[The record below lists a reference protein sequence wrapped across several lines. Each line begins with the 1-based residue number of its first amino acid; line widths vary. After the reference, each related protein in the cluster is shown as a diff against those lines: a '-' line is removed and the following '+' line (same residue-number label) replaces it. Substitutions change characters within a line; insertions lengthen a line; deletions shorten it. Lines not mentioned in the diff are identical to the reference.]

1 MRIVKTP
8 FWAKWL
14 YPSLVWNIPNEDN
27 AIFLTFDDGPIDL
40 TEDILDILDQ
50 YNVKAT
56 FFCVGEN
63 ILKNPV
69 IYQRIIAEGHDIGNH
84 TYNHL
89 NNFKTTNENYLNNV
103 ALGQAQTNTELFRP
117 PYGKITRN
125 SIKALKQDYKI
136 IMWDILSYDFDQSVS
151 PDECLNNVTNNIRSG
166 SIIVFHDN
174 IKAKKSVLYALP
186 KLLEWLQH
194 QSYLPKKI
202 SDYLAIS
209 VA

>member
-40 TEDILDILDQ
+40 TEEILDILDQ
-50 YNVKAT
+50 YKVKAT

-63 ILKNPV
+63 IVKNPS
-69 IYQRIIAEGHDIGNH
+69 IHQRIIAEGHDIGNH

-103 ALGQAQTNTELFRP
+103 ALGQAQTKTKLFRP
-117 PYGKITRN
+117 PYGKITPT

-136 IMWDILSYDFDQSVS
+136 IMWDILSYDFDQFVS
-151 PDECLNNVTNNIRSG
+151 PDECLNNVINNIRNG

-186 KLLEWLQH
+186 KLLEWLQN
-194 QSYLPKKI
+194 QSYVPKRI

>member
-63 ILKNPV
+63 IVKNPV

-103 ALGQAQTNTELFRP
+103 ALGKAQTNTELFRP
-117 PYGKITRN
+117 PYGKITHN
-125 SIKALKQDYKI
+125 SIKALKHDYKI

-151 PDECLNNVTNNIRSG
+151 PDECLNNVINNICNG

-174 IKAKKSVLYALP
+174 IKAKKSVLYALS
-186 KLLEWLQH
+186 KLLEWLQS
-194 QSYLPKKI
+194 QSYVPKRI